1 MDLVQIRY
9 FLALSRTLNFTRA
22 AEQCNVTQPALT
34 KSIQR
39 LEDELGGK
47 LILRERS
54 LTQLTEL
61 GRAMLPLLTRT
72 AEAAEAVRA
81 HASSVRRGE
90 AAAPLRIGVASSVPL
105 GSLLPLLRE
114 VGLRIDGL
122 ELELQHAPGP
132 ALADGLLAGHL
143 DAALLPEVSPLQ
155 ERLNRW
161 PLYPERIVL
170 AAPDAHNFAALPEV
184 LASALDGEGVLD
196 RSDAQGSGPGAALE
210 RLRDQPGIHLRVRH
224 CGASEE
230 QVGIMVAAGLGVALV
245 AERQVLPPGVVS
257 RPLVAPAMEH
267 LVVLAV
273 AAGRPMNRAVIA
285 FTKLARAVSWA
296 V

>member
-9 FLALSRTLNFTRA
+9 FLALARTLNFTRA
-22 AEQCNVTQPALT
+22 AEQCHVTQPALT

-61 GRAMLPLLTRT
+61 GRSMLPLLSRT

-81 HASSVRRGE
+81 HASSVRRGQ
-90 AAAPLRIGVASSVPL
+90 AAAPLRLGVASSVPL

-114 VGLRIDGL
+114 VGQRIEGL
-122 ELELQHAPGP
+122 ELDLRHAPGP
-132 ALADGLLAGHL
+132 ALVEGVLAGAL
-143 DAALLPEVSPLQ
+143 DAALLPEVAPLP
-155 ERLNRW
+155 ERMSRW

-170 AAPDAHNFAALPEV
+170 AAPDAHPLAALPEV
-184 LASALDGEGVLD
+184 PAWALDGAGVLD
-196 RSDAQGSGPGAALE
+196 RADGQGGGPGAALE
-210 RLRDQPGIHLRVRH
+210 HLRDRAGIRPQIRH
-224 CGASEE
+224 RGATEE
-230 QVGIMVAAGLGVALV
+230 HVCLMVAAGLGVALMP
-245 AERQVLPPGVVS
+245 ERQGLPPGVVS
-257 RPLVAPAMEH
+257 RALVEPAVEH
-267 LVVLAV
+267 PVVLAV
-273 AAGRPMNRAVIA
+273 AGGRPMNRAVSA

-296 V
+296 A